1 MRRSREARC
10 DRQHWRAAEYQV
22 ERPYLRAT
30 WLCGVVLFLE
40 GYDIAGA
47 GYVVPSLVDVWR
59 VDPSVF
65 TEALAA
71 GNVGLLLGSTG
82 AGLIGDRAGRRPVLI
97 CL

>member
-30 WLCGVVLFLE
+30 WLRGVVLFLE

-71 GNVGLLLGSTG
+71 GNVALLLGINRRG
-82 AGLIGDRAGRRPVLI
+82 IDRRSGWA
-97 CL
+97 

>member
-1 MRRSREARC
+1 
-10 DRQHWRAAEYQV
+10 
-22 ERPYLRAT
+22 
-30 WLCGVVLFLE
+30 LCGVVLFLE

-71 GNVGLLLGSTG
+71 GNVALLFGINR
-82 AGLIGDRAGRRPVLI
+82 AGLIGDRAGRKPVLI

>member
-10 DRQHWRAAEYQV
+10 DRQRWRAAEYQV

-40 GYDIAGA
+40 GYDIAGI

-71 GNVGLLLGSTG
+71 GNVALLLGIKS
-82 AGLIGDRAGRRPVLI
+82 ARD
-97 CL
+97 